1 MAIALRQKTDTEK
14 EYRCRG
20 CQCDQMA
27 TRFLIQHL
35 TIYNNESL
43 PKGMNYFPK
52 YVEYFAKYCN
62 KPSKYLQKSA
72 LIFATDISQTQAP
85 LQKSRIKMVT
95 H

>member
-1 MAIALRQKTDTEK
+1 MAHALRQKTDTDAEI
-14 EYRCRG
+14 EWG

-43 PKGMNYFPK
+43 PKGMNYLPK